1 MSKKVTKSK
10 LYMDSKII
18 WRRKEHIVERNPD
31 GYLYANGKHRTKIL
45 PTDLPEWF
53 VRGYMYKRYGYVSA
67 KGVKYLLYVPN
78 YVFDN
83 HLHKDDLLLISYNAP
98 IEPYESESENGFNW
112 YKGYDEILGGPV
124 LVEFVK
130 AAEKYSAYDVSD
142 IMQEIARKREFYYE
156 RNPEQAKLAF
166 KSDLSEKFGQR
177 LPYRGR
183 DYILGGDGG
192 RKPFFDNCFCV
203 PVKYSDEQIKDACI
217 KIYRD
222 LARRDLTEKVSMY
235 ATKMGIIPPEIKINS
250 AKTALGSLTQS
261 LNFSWRLVM
270 GDNDIIDYVVVSILA
285 YMLEPTRSP
294 RYWEI
299 IMGIMPDYKE
309 RQEKLLVFQE
319 RLKRDD
325 WL

>member
-1 MSKKVTKSK
+1 MSKKNINSK
-10 LYMDSKII
+10 LYLDSKII
-18 WRRKEHIVERNPD
+18 WRRKEHVVERGPD

-45 PTDLPEWF
+45 STDLPKWF
-53 VRGYMYKRYGYVSA
+53 VHGYMYKRHGYISA
-67 KGVKYLLYVPN
+67 KGVKHLLYVPS

-83 HLHKDDLLLISYNAP
+83 HLHKDDSLLISYNAP
-98 IEPYESESENGFNW
+98 IEPYESENGFNW

-130 AAEKYSAYDVSD
+130 AVEKYSAYDVSD
-142 IMQEIARKREFYYE
+142 VMKEIARKREFYYE

-166 KSDLSEKFGQR
+166 KSDLSEMFGQR

-183 DYILGGDGG
+183 EYILGGDGG

-203 PVKYSDEQIKDACI
+203 PIKYSDEQIKDACI

-222 LARRDLTEKVSMY
+222 LARRDLTEKVGMY
-235 ATKMGIIPPEIKINS
+235 ATKMGIVPPDIKISS

-261 LNFSWRLVM
+261 LNFSWWLIM
-270 GDNDIIDYVVVSILA
+270 GNDDIIDYVVVSTLA
-285 YMLEPTRSP
+285 HIIESTRSSK
-294 RYWEI
+294 YWEI
-299 IMGIMPDYKE
+299 VGKIMPDYKE
-309 RQEKLLVFQE
+309 YQEQLRVFQE
-319 RLKRDD
+319 RLKGDD